1 MDIVDFKI
9 FYFFDKIIKTYTFTD
24 NFRKLKQ
31 KHFPF
36 HCCDVYEGSLNVN

>member
-24 NFRKLKQ
+24 NFRKLKELTL
-31 KHFPF
+31 P
-36 HCCDVYEGSLNVN
+36 L